1 MKLANKELIPF
12 LHGAVRTVDKKDG
25 FLALY
30 RFTEKQVE
38 FYKELVHP
46 KKTLFFEKA
55 HASSNIRIAFNTNA
69 SFFSFDYYATRA
81 ASREYYYYDVFVDGS
96 LVHHQGE
103 ENVRI
108 GAGTIRVELPEGEHQ
123 VTVYCPPLFSTAVAN
138 FTLSDGAT
146 ISPVTKKRRMLIL
159 GDSITQGYDARFS
172 SQSYA
177 NLLADKLDAIS
188 VNQGIGGETF
198 NPGMLDFDL
207 GFTPD
212 IVTVAYGSNDF
223 TKCTKEEMIYNAN
236 EFYRRLREAYPNA
249 KFFSVLPIWRIDCV
263 KTYAMRFE
271 EAIEIS
277 REAALKAG
285 SVPIEG
291 LKIVPNMREFFADAK
306 VLHPNELGFNFY
318 ANGMYNV
325 IKEYLDEN

>member
-1 MKLANKELIPF
+1 MVLTHQELIPL
-12 LHGAVRTVDKKDG
+12 LHGAVRTVDKGDG
-25 FLALY
+25 FLHLF
-30 RFTEKQVE
+30 RFTEKQVA
-38 FYKELVHP
+38 FYKTVNHP

-55 HASSNIRIAFNTNA
+55 HASSNIRIAFTSNS
-69 SFFSFDYYATRA
+69 SFFSFDYYTTRA

-103 ENVRI
+103 EGVRI
-108 GAGTIRVELPEGEHQ
+108 GAGTIRVALPEGEHQ

-138 FTLSDGAT
+138 FTIDDGAS
-146 ISPVTKKRRMLIL
+146 IAPIKRSRRMLIL
-159 GDSITQGYDARFS
+159 GDSITQGYDARFP

-177 NLLADKLDAIS
+177 NLLADMLNATS

-223 TKCTKEEMIYNAN
+223 TKCTKEEMTENAR
-236 EFYRRLREAYPNA
+236 EYYRLLREAYPNA
-249 KFFSVLPIWRIDCV
+249 KIFSVLPIWRIDCV

-271 EAIEIS
+271 EAIEIC
-277 REAALKAG
+277 RDAALAAG
-285 SVPIEG
+285 AVLIEG
-291 LKIVPNMREFFADAK
+291 LKIVPNMREFFADKK
-306 VLHPNELGFNFY
+306 VLHPNELGFHFY
-318 ANGMYNV
+318 AKGMYNV
-325 IKEYLDEN
+325 IKDYLD

>member
-1 MKLANKELIPF
+1 MVLTHQELIPL
-12 LHGAVRTVDKKDG
+12 LHGAVRTVDKGDG
-25 FLALY
+25 FLHLF
-30 RFTEKQVE
+30 RFTEKQVA
-38 FYKELVHP
+38 FYKTVNHP

-55 HASSNIRIAFNTNA
+55 HASSNIRITFTTNS
-69 SFFSFDYYATRA
+69 SFFSFDYYTTRA
-81 ASREYYYYDVFVDGS
+81 ASREYYYYDVFVDGE

-103 ENVRI
+103 EGVRV
-108 GAGTIRVELPEGEHQ
+108 GTGTIRIELPEGEHQ
-123 VTVYCPPLFSTAVAN
+123 VTVYCPPLFSTAIAN
-138 FTLSDGAT
+138 FTIDDGASLAP
-146 ISPVTKKRRMLIL
+146 IKRSRRMLIL
-159 GDSITQGYDARFS
+159 GDSITQGYDARFP

-223 TKCTKEEMIYNAN
+223 TKCTKEEMTENAR
-236 EFYRRLREAYPNA
+236 EYYRLLREAYPNA
-249 KFFSVLPIWRIDCV
+249 KIFSVLPIWRIDCV

-271 EAIEIS
+271 EAIKIA
-277 REAALKAG
+277 REAALAVG
-285 SVPIEG
+285 AVPIEG

-318 ANGMYNV
+318 ANGMYKV
-325 IKEYLDEN
+325 IKKHLDEN

>member
-1 MKLANKELIPF
+1 MVLTHQELIPL
-12 LHGAVRTVDKKDG
+12 LHGAVRTVDKGDG
-25 FLALY
+25 FLQLF
-30 RFTEKQVE
+30 RFTEKQVQ

-55 HASSNIRIAFNTNA
+55 HASSNIRITFRTDS

-103 ENVRI
+103 EGVRI
-108 GAGTIRVELPEGEHQ
+108 GAGNIRVELPAGEHL
-123 VTVYCPPLFSTAVAN
+123 VSIYCPPLFSTAIAN

-146 ISPVTKKRRMLIL
+146 VTPVKRSRRMLIL
-159 GDSITQGYDARFS
+159 GDSITQGYDARFP

-177 NLLADKLDAIS
+177 NLLADMLDATS

-212 IVTVAYGSNDF
+212 IITVAYGSNDY
-223 TKCTKEEMIYNAN
+223 TKCTKEELIYNAN
-236 EFYRRLREAYPNA
+236 EYYRLLKEAYPNA
-249 KFFSVLPIWRIDCV
+249 KLFSVLPIWRMDRAKV
-263 KTYAMRFE
+263 HAMRFE

-277 REAALKAG
+277 REAALRAG

-291 LKIVPNMREFFADAK
+291 LAIVPNMREFFADAK

-318 ANGMYNV
+318 AKGMYEV
-325 IKEYLDEN
+325 IKAHLNEG

>member
-1 MKLANKELIPF
+1 MVLTHQELIPL

-30 RFTEKQVE
+30 RFTEKQVK

-55 HASSNIRIAFNTNA
+55 HASSNMRIAFTTDA

-103 ENVRI
+103 EGVRI
-108 GAGTIRVELPEGEHQ
+108 GAGNIRVELPEGEHQ
-123 VTVYCPPLFSTAVAN
+123 VTIYCPPLFSTAIAN

-146 ISPVTKKRRMLIL
+146 ITPVTKKRRMLIL
-159 GDSITQGYDARFS
+159 GDSITQGYDARFP

-177 NLLADKLDAIS
+177 NLLADKLDATS
-188 VNQGIGGETF
+188 VNLGIGGETF
-198 NPGMLDFDL
+198 NPDMLDPDFGFD
-207 GFTPD
+207 PD
-212 IVTVAYGSNDF
+212 IITVAYGSNDY
-223 TKCTKEEMIYNAN
+223 TKCTREEMVYNAN
-236 EFYRRLREAYPNA
+236 EFYRRLREMYPSA
-249 KFFSVLPIWRIDCV
+249 KMFSVLPIWRMDCV
-263 KTYAMRFE
+263 KVHALRFE
-271 EAIEIS
+271 EAIEIA
-277 REAALKAG
+277 REAALAAG
-285 SVPIEG
+285 SIPIEG

-318 ANGMYNV
+318 ANGVYNV

>member
-1 MKLANKELIPF
+1 MVLTHQELIPL
-12 LHGAVRTVDKKDG
+12 LHGAVRTVDKGDG
-25 FLALY
+25 FLHLF
-30 RFTEKQVE
+30 RFTKKQVQ

-55 HASSNIRIAFNTNA
+55 HASSNIRITFTTNS
-69 SFFSFDYYATRA
+69 SFFSFDYYSTRA
-81 ASREYYYYDVFVDGS
+81 ASREYYYFDVFVDGV

-103 ENVRI
+103 EGVRVAAGNV
-108 GAGTIRVELPEGEHQ
+108 RVELPEGEHE
-123 VTVYCPPLFSTAVAN
+123 VTVYCPPLFSAAIAN
-138 FTLSDGAT
+138 FTLEDGAT
-146 ISPVTKKRRMLIL
+146 LAPVKRSRRMLIL
-159 GDSITQGYDARFS
+159 GDSITQGYDARFP

-177 NLLADKLDAIS
+177 NLLSDMLDATS

-223 TKCTKEEMIYNAN
+223 TKCTKEEMTENAR
-236 EFYRRLREAYPNA
+236 EYFRLLREAYPKA
-249 KFFSVLPIWRIDCV
+249 KIFSVLPIWRIDCV
-263 KTYAMRFE
+263 KTHAMRFE
-271 EAIEIS
+271 EAIEIT
-277 REAALKAG
+277 REAALSVGA
-285 SVPIEG
+285 VPIEG

-318 ANGMYNV
+318 ANGVYNV
-325 IKEYLDEN
+325 IKDYLDK

>member
-1 MKLANKELIPF
+1 MVLTHQELIPL
-12 LHGAVRTVDKKDG
+12 LHGAVRTVDKGDG
-25 FLALY
+25 FLHLF
-30 RFTEKQVE
+30 RFTEKQVQ

-55 HASSNIRIAFNTNA
+55 HASSNIRIAFTTNA

-81 ASREYYYYDVFVDGS
+81 ASREYYYFDVFVDGVM
-96 LVHHQGE
+96 VHHQGE
-103 ENVRI
+103 EGVRVATGNV
-108 GAGTIRVELPEGEHQ
+108 RVELPEGEHE
-123 VTVYCPPLFSTAVAN
+123 VTVYCPPLFSTTLAN

-146 ISPVTKKRRMLIL
+146 VKPMQKSRRMLIL
-159 GDSITQGYDARFS
+159 GDSITQGYDARFP

-177 NLLADKLDAIS
+177 NLLADKLDAVS

-223 TKCTKEEMIYNAN
+223 TKCTREEMVYNAN

-249 KFFSVLPIWRIDCV
+249 KIFSVLPIWRIDCV
-263 KTYAMRFE
+263 KTHAMRFE
-271 EAIEIS
+271 EAIEIA
-277 REAALKAG
+277 REAALKVGA
-285 SVPIEG
+285 VPIEG

-318 ANGMYNV
+318 ASGVYNV
-325 IKEYLDEN
+325 IKDYLVEN